1 MKLQIKYDI
10 HHACKVILQ
19 ENLGK
24 LDIPFKTNG
33 LGVELEK
40 ELSPSQHQQLESSL
54 KKYGIE
60 IINNPKNAIVQQ
72 IKDLITEM
80 VYKDDPIPIKM
91 SAYISDKMNLS
102 YSYLS
107 KIFSDETFTSIENF
121 MILIRI
127 ERVKQLII
135 EEKMTFSEVAWK
147 LNYSSVAHLSN
158 QFKKTTGL
166 TPTLFQKIIERRN
179 QYQEA
184 FNQPDESN
192 NVQPVGFK
200 NS

>member
-1 MKLQIKYDI
+1 MKLNIKYDI
-10 HHACKVILQ
+10 HLACKVIVQ
-19 ENLGK
+19 ENLQK
-24 LDIPFKTNG
+24 LGIPFEITSMGN
-33 LGVELEK
+33 VEILDEISPAQYKKLENT
-40 ELSPSQHQQLESSL
+40 L

-60 IINNPKNAIVQQ
+60 IIDNPRNAIVQQ
-72 IKDLITEM
+72 IKYLIVEM
-80 VYKDDPIPIKM
+80 IYNDERPHYSKM
-91 SAYISDKMNLS
+91 SEYISSKMNLS

-107 KIFSDETFTSIENF
+107 KIFSDQTFTSIENF

-158 QFKKTTGL
+158 QFKKITGL

-179 QYQEA
+179 EYENA
-184 FNQPDESN
+184 YPTTRD
-192 NVQPVGFK
+192 
-200 NS
+200 

>member
-1 MKLQIKYDI
+1 MISMKLNIKYDI
-10 HHACKVILQ
+10 HLACKVIVQ
-19 ENLGK
+19 ENLQK
-24 LDIPFKTNG
+24 LGIPFETTS
-33 LGVELEK
+33 LGNVEIHDDISPAQYKKLENA
-40 ELSPSQHQQLESSL
+40 L

-60 IINNPKNAIVQQ
+60 IIDNPRNAIVQQ
-72 IKDLITEM
+72 IKYLIVEM
-80 VYKDDPIPIKM
+80 IYNDDRPTHSRM
-91 SAYISDKMNLS
+91 SEYISSKMNLS

-158 QFKKTTGL
+158 QFKKITGL

-179 QYQEA
+179 EYENA
-184 FNQPDESN
+184 YHTATD
-192 NVQPVGFK
+192 
-200 NS
+200 